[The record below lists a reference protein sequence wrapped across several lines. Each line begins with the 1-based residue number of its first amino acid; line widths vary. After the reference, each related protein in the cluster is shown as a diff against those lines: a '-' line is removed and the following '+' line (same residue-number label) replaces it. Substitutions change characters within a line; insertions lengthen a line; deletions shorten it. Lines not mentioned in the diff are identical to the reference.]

1 MSKRILVV
9 DDHDVVRQGV
19 LLILRARPNWQVVGE
34 ASDGME
40 AVEKVRQ
47 LDPDLVILDIS
58 MPRRGGLEVLGDLQK
73 LQARAGVLVL
83 SMHESKELA
92 TQVRRLGAA
101 GYINKTN
108 AGRDLLRALDAIAGG
123 DTFFPS
129 YVQAPPGATS
139 TPRDKEPGAFR
150 IITEQLIGAGCVAIQ
165 TFAAALIHKA
175 RSIGSGHSKKI
186 APIQALIKL

>member
-19 LLILRARPNWQVVGE
+19 LLILRARPHWQVVGE
-34 ASDGME
+34 ASDGIE

-129 YVQAPPGATS
+129 YVQAPPGAAS
-139 TPRDKEPGAFR
+139 TPRDKEPGALR

-165 TFAAALIHKA
+165 TFAAALIRNA
-175 RSIGSGHSKKI
+175 RPMGNGHSKKI
-186 APIQALIKL
+186 APIQALITL